1 LPGARSRVTGIIGKH
16 AGYIV
21 EVHHQRL
28 FHDASVRRAELEVV
42 VETQKRRHV
51 ETLIAAL
58 NEAGFPTR
66 LLSGTADENG

>member
-28 FHDASVRRAELEVV
+28 FHDTSVRRAELEV

-58 NEAGFPTR
+58 NEARFPTR
-66 LLSGTADENG
+66 LLFGTADENG